1 MTQTSLDPS
10 NLDQAINSLSAK
22 VAARTADLR
31 KTNEQLYEEILERRK
46 AERALRATERKYR
59 GFFENA
65 VEGAYQSTP
74 EGQYLSV
81 NPALARMYAYA
92 SPSEMMAAIG
102 NIARD
107 IYIDPGMRQ
116 RFQEMIERDGEVRNL
131 EYQVRR
137 RDGATR
143 WISENARV
151 ARNRRGHVLYYEGTV
166 QDITRR
172 KEAEAEA
179 TLLEKQLLQA
189 QKMEAVGTLAGGIAH
204 DFNNI
209 LTAING
215 HAELAKLTTGEN
227 PETLEHLA
235 RVLQAAGRATDLVRQ
250 ILAFSRQQEQ
260 RRAPLQLRAIV
271 EETLKL
277 LRATIPSTIEFQ
289 TSLAADAPLVL
300 ADATQVHQV
309 LMNLGTNA
317 WHAMKDRPG
326 RLQVRLEKFEMDAA
340 LAASQPRLRPGCH
353 ARISVADTG
362 CGIDQATLARIFEPF
377 FTTKPLGE
385 GTGLGLSVVH
395 GIMQSHDGAVTVHSQ
410 RSEGTVFHLYFPAHL
425 GAVARVATDA
435 GPIPRGNGQRIL
447 FVDDEEVLAKLGQS
461 TLEHLGYRVDCQSNV
476 VDALAAVRGE
486 PQRFALV
493 VTDQTMPRMTGFDF
507 AGELLRLRPDLPII
521 LTTGY
526 STSQTVERVRA
537 IGIRKLLPKPHTLR
551 ALGTAVHEV
560 LSGTARA
567 S

>member
-1 MTQTSLDPS
+1 
-10 NLDQAINSLSAK
+10 
-22 VAARTADLR
+22 
-31 KTNEQLYEEILERRK
+31 
-46 AERALRATERKYR
+46 
-59 GFFENA
+59 
-65 VEGAYQSTP
+65 
-74 EGQYLSV
+74 
-81 NPALARMYAYA
+81 MYAYA
-92 SPSEMMAAIG
+92 SPAEMMAAVG

-116 RFQEMIERDGEVRNL
+116 RFQEMIERDGEVRHL

-137 RDGATR
+137 RDGVTR

-151 ARNRRGHVLYYEGTV
+151 ARNRRGAVLYYEGTV

-179 TLLEKQLLQA
+179 TKLEKQLLQA

-215 HAELAKLTTGEN
+215 HAELAKMMPGEN
-227 PETLEHLA
+227 PETLDHLA
-235 RVLQAAGRATDLVRQ
+235 RVLQAAARATDLVRQ

-260 RRAPLQLRAIV
+260 RRIPIQLRTIV
-271 EETLKL
+271 EETQKL

-289 TSLAADAPLVL
+289 TSVATDAPVVL

-317 WHAMKDRPG
+317 WHAMKDRAG
-326 RLQVRLEKFEMDAA
+326 RLQLRLEKFEIDPG
-340 LAASQPRLRPGCH
+340 LAAAHPRLQPGTH

-395 GIMQSHDGAVTVHSQ
+395 GIMQSHDGAVAVYSQ
-410 RSEGTVFHLYFPAHL
+410 PGEGTVFHLYFPAHR
-425 GAVARVATDA
+425 GEAAQVAASA
-435 GPIPRGNGQRIL
+435 GPIPRGNGERIL

-461 TLEHLGYRVDCQSNV
+461 TLEHLGYQVESKSNV
-476 VDALAAVRGE
+476 ADALAAVRGE

-493 VTDQTMPRMTGFDF
+493 VTDQTMPRMTGFEF
-507 AGELLRLRPDLPII
+507 AGELLQVRPDLPII

-526 STSQTVERVRA
+526 STSQTLERVRA
-537 IGIRKLLPKPHTLR
+537 IGIRKLLPKPHTIR
-551 ALGTAVHEV
+551 ALGAAVHEV
-560 LSGTARA
+560 LSGNAGA
-567 S
+567 